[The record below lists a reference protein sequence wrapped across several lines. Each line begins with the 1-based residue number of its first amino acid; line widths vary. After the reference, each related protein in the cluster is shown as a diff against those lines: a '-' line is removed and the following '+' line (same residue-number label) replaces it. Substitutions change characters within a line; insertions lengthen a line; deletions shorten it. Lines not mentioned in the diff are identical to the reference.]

1 MNKNSMIAAMIVLSL
16 ISAVYVNIAYA
27 QQVLPGSTV
36 QLRKPASGTTT
47 PASAIPKQH
56 ITKIKISSPTRG
68 QQIPVGKELTISGS
82 SIDNAD
88 SNCQVSVRVNKVS
101 PYQLATSASGTKGGA
116 SATNDDYSKW
126 NFVLTSKYTIIKPGQ
141 NRITAKYECGN
152 NPALTSFSSVNV
164 TGVKSTTTTKTIHT
178 TSPRSITSTLGSH
191 APQNKAD
198 VSNKTGTT
206 TDDNR
211 PTIKNSG
218 TDKAV
223 GSKGNPSGNP
233 ILQNKADE
241 MKNNI
246 IETLKQQLRE
256 SG

>member
-1 MNKNSMIAAMIVLSL
+1 MNKNSIITATIVLSL
-16 ISAVYVNIAYA
+16 ISAVSVNIAYA

-47 PASAIPKQH
+47 PASVIPKEH

-101 PYQLATSASGTKGGA
+101 PYQLATGASGTKGGA
-116 SATNDDYSKW
+116 SATNDYSKW
-126 NFVLTSKYTIIKPGQ
+126 NFVLTSKYTTIKPGQ

-152 NPALTSFSSVNV
+152 NAALTSFSSVNV
-164 TGVKSTTTTKTIHT
+164 TGVKTTTTTNHT
-178 TSPRSITSTLGSH
+178 TSPQSLTSTSGSH
-191 APQNKAD
+191 TSHNKVEA
-198 VSNKTGTT
+198 SNNTGITT
-206 TDDNR
+206 NDNR
-211 PTIKNSG
+211 PIIKNSG
-218 TDKAV
+218 PDKAV